1 MRWDFH
7 SIPLTSSAPKNG
19 GCWYVYT
26 RIKAKHFRCKPLCK
40 KSASWMSAF
49 SWSDQERL
57 NCGVGKHSRDT
68 MTNYNESHSM
78 FIQGAAIRWF
88 KDRTLWGGYGGHMTI
103 DMGTKPLHFLLDS
116 KEKYQS
122 RTDSLPTKLGQQPT
136 SKTTSSEK
144 TLGSAVD
151 RSAVNVKTK
160 QNKLGVLICQKMKC
174 SHNKKD
180 WLPKLRDQNHAV

>member
-1 MRWDFH
+1 
-7 SIPLTSSAPKNG
+7 
-19 GCWYVYT
+19 
-26 RIKAKHFRCKPLCK
+26 
-40 KSASWMSAF
+40 
-49 SWSDQERL
+49 
-57 NCGVGKHSRDT
+57 
-68 MTNYNESHSM
+68 
-78 FIQGAAIRWF
+78 
-88 KDRTLWGGYGGHMTI
+88 MTI

-116 KEKYQS
+116 KEKYRS
-122 RTDSLPTKLGQQPT
+122 GTHSLPTKLGQQPT

-160 QNKLGVLICQKMKC
+160 QNKLGVLICQNMKC